1 MPPPEKERLE
11 PRWNRS
17 YEIRGE
23 RRRPII
29 LAVRGRIRSQFVSN
43 KNQAIRNQLGNW
55 LSDAAVPDASHARIG
70 EHWRAVTSGDKA
82 GLP

>member
-1 MPPPEKERLE
+1 
-11 PRWNRS
+11 
-17 YEIRGE
+17 
-23 RRRPII
+23 
-29 LAVRGRIRSQFVSN
+29 VRGRIRSQFVSN